1 MGGTDRRPTVLS
13 QLVRTRLLS
22 SLLVLSF
29 ASAALAQDDAPQAAS
44 PAVTIHVSSS
54 AGMDGQDG
62 LTPATA
68 VSTIRRGQALLRNGQ
83 GDRLLLKRGDTFAE
97 ALGNWNKSGKSPD
110 EPLVIGAY
118 GEGPRPKITAP
129 QTILNLYGK

>member
-1 MGGTDRRPTVLS
+1 LP
-13 QLVRTRLLS
+13 RLP

-29 ASAALAQDDAPQAAS
+29 PSAAFAKADAQRAPS
-44 PAVTIHVSSS
+44 PPVTIPVSS
-54 AGMDGQDG
+54 GTGVDGQDG
-62 LTPATA
+62 LTAESA
-68 VSTIRRGQALLRNGQ
+68 VKTIRRGQALLRNGQ

-118 GEGPRPKITAP
+118 GEGPRPVVTAP
-129 QTILNLYGK
+129 ETVLN